1 MNETGK
7 EQSGANVEYVRR
19 LYADVMEWYKSA
31 DSKAQVVLTLDGL
44 FLAFIAAT
52 LFEHADV
59 VNGLRW
65 HTALFLSLMAVSLAT
80 SVGYAVACIW
90 SRIYSHKELEQFLRK
105 EKVDISNHQTYT
117 PGVSW
122 FFQIIGALDEG
133 EFKKRM
139 GAVNPVFEVES
150 LSSQIIKLSRNVRTK
165 HRYVNYGFIFAGI
178 TLTLFAVSAA
188 SFVLVQKRMI

>member
-19 LYADVMEWYKSA
+19 LYADVLEWYKNA

-65 HTALFLSLMAVSLAT
+65 HTALFLSLMVVSLAT

-90 SRIYSHKELEQFLRK
+90 SRIYSHKELEEFLCK

-117 PGVSW
+117 PAVSW

-178 TLTLFAVSAA
+178 TLTLFAMSAA

>member
-19 LYADVMEWYKSA
+19 LYADVMEWYKNA

-90 SRIYSHKELEQFLRK
+90 SRIYSYKELEEFLCK

-117 PGVSW
+117 PAVSR

-150 LSSQIIKLSRNVRTK
+150 LSGQIIKLSRNVRTK

-178 TLTLFAVSAA
+178 TLTLFAVSAV
-188 SFVLVQKRMI
+188 SFVLVQKRTI